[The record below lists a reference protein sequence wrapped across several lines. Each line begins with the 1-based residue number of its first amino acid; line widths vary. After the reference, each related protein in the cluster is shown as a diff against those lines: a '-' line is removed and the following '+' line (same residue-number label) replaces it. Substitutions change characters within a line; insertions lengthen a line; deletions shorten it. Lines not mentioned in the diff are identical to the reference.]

1 MNAYQTEKRIEF
13 LILGVKGLKD
23 QKLMD
28 LHNLNAKMFMLAIC
42 TQNLECNS
50 LVSFPG

>member
-23 QKLMD
+23 D
-28 LHNLNAKMFMLAIC
+28 LHNLNAPKMFMLTIC